1 MKITIHQPEYLP
13 WLGFFDKI
21 RQCELLVLLDHV
33 PFTKNYFQNRNRIRG
48 INGPVWMTVPVKT
61 KGKFNQPI
69 REVEIDNAN
78 PWKRKN
84 LNTLLQNY
92 SKAPFFDQYAPF
104 FNNLY
109 QKDWPLLSELNETC
123 IRYLLEQLGIATK
136 LVRSSSLDPQGKKSD
151 LILDICKKTGA
162 SSYLSGISGKE
173 YLHEPSFREAG
184 IEIQYQEFHHP
195 IYTQLHE
202 PFISCMSAVDLLFN
216 HGPKSLE
223 IIQGIGA
230 QTMEQLFH

>member
-1 MKITIHQPEYLP
+1 MTIHQPEYLP
-13 WLGFFDKI
+13 WLGFFDKV

-48 INGPVWMTVPVKT
+48 AEGPLWLTVPVKT

-69 REVEIDNAN
+69 RNVGIDNVN

-92 SKAPFFDQYAPF
+92 RKAPFFDLYAPF
-104 FNNLY
+104 FNDFY
-109 QKDWPLLSELNETC
+109 QRDWALLSELNETC
-123 IRYLLEQLGIATK
+123 IRYLLEQLGINIT
-136 LVRSSSLDPQGKKSD
+136 LIRSSTLGIEGNKSD

-162 SSYLSGISGKE
+162 SLYLSGISGKE
-173 YLHEPSFREAG
+173 YLQESSFREAG

-195 IYTQLHE
+195 IYSQLHE
-202 PFISCMSAVDLLFN
+202 PFIPCMSVVDLLFN
-216 HGPKSLE
+216 HGGKSLE
-223 IIQGIGA
+223 IIQGIGV
-230 QTMEQLFH
+230 QTMEEFFQ

>member
-13 WLGFFDKI
+13 WLGFFDKV

-48 INGPVWMTVPVKT
+48 AEGPIWMTVPVKT

-69 REVEIDNAN
+69 REVEIDNVN

-92 SKAPFFDQYAPF
+92 RKTPFFDRYVPF
-104 FNNLY
+104 FTDLY
-109 QKDWPLLSELNETC
+109 QKEWRFLSELNETC
-123 IRYLLEQLGIATK
+123 IRYLLEQLEINVK
-136 LVRSSSLDPQGKKSD
+136 LIRSSTLNIQGGKSD
-151 LILDICKKTGA
+151 LVLDICKKTGA
-162 SSYLSGISGKE
+162 DFYLSGISGKE
-173 YLHEPSFREAG
+173 YLNDPSFREA
-184 IEIQYQEFHHP
+184 EIKVQYQEFHHP
-195 IYTQLHE
+195 IYSQLHE
-202 PFISCMSAVDLLFN
+202 PFIPCMSVVDLLFN
-216 HGPKSLE
+216 HGAKSLE